1 MVVEVVVHQQRLTLN
16 QMEDQEVVEMELT
29 VLVVL
34 LPQLDLA

>member
-1 MVVEVVVHQQRLTLN
+1 MVVEVVVHQPTRILN